1 MIMKNDAN
9 CITAVQDAVRAV
21 QDRIFAANIAD
32 VAQAQIIN
40 DLLLAIDLDL
50 GTLVS
55 MKYFEGKTFTYDNGS
70 TYVAPA
76 FPCNSADTLDRLGA
90 PRRAYMEKYNA

>member
-9 CITAVQDAVRAV
+9 CITVMQDAVREV
-21 QDRIFAANIAD
+21 QDRIYTASIDA
-32 VAQAQIIN
+32 AQAKIIN

-55 MKYFEGKTFTYDNGS
+55 MKYLERKTLVCENGS
-70 TYVAPA
+70 KYTVPA
-76 FPCNSADTLDRLGA
+76 LPCYSADTLDDLGA
-90 PRRAYMEKYNA
+90 LRRTYMEQYNA